1 MFIYDYNRMFNKHR
15 NHRGYKSMKKYIDK
29 FHLWHLMYRTE
40 IIIFTIG
47 FICGAIIL

>member
-1 MFIYDYNRMFNKHR
+1 
-15 NHRGYKSMKKYIDK
+15 MKKYIDK